1 MKKFVFLYYGWEQP
15 TPAIAEAW
23 MSWFASLDDRIIN
36 SGNPFGGGREV
47 TRDGVRDLSADTS
60 PIAGYSIIS
69 ATDFDE
75 AEQLLDGLPFI
86 DSVRIYEAVPM

>member
-23 MSWFASLDDRIIN
+23 MSWFASLGNKVID
-36 SGNPFGGGREV
+36 SGNPFGSGREV
-47 TRDGVRDLSADTS
+47 TRTGVSDLSADSS

-69 ATDFDE
+69 AADFEE
-75 AEQLLDGLPFI
+75 AEKLLEGLPFV
-86 DSVRIYEAVPM
+86 DSVRIYEALPM